1 MEKLGYSSAFRIN
14 NTVGFA
20 HAIARALPGFLGGA
34 QGFCVYRDSK
44 IVERTNLEMELP
56 QMPPQSGDDA
66 IRIFHKMNSIIWGA
80 AAMEPLFRKPIKY
93 AYQNEY
99 RFVWFSKLAEEQE
112 TVNVEVPQALEFC
125 ERVVDIP
132 KSTEMEMM
140 FLGTKMSL
148 HSSLEDALNITVTAE
163 QFSNALSLLANKPEE
178 VKSIADQVSSLV
190 STGATIAE
198 ALAKLVGLAGLTS

>member
-1 MEKLGYSSAFRIN
+1 
-14 NTVGFA
+14 
-20 HAIARALPGFLGGA
+20 
-34 QGFCVYRDSK
+34 
-44 IVERTNLEMELP
+44 
-56 QMPPQSGDDA
+56 
-66 IRIFHKMNSIIWGA
+66 
-80 AAMEPLFRKPIKY
+80 
-93 AYQNEY
+93 
-99 RFVWFSKLAEEQE
+99 
-112 TVNVEVPQALEFC
+112 
-125 ERVVDIP
+125 
-132 KSTEMEMM
+132 MEMM